1 MGAGLGG
8 SARRLFPGTDAVYY
22 MVTALLASAETEGLI
37 GEPSG
42 AIITDIIKA
51 SSDHLPGPA
60 TI

>member
-1 MGAGLGG
+1 M
-8 SARRLFPGTDAVYY
+8 FPGTDAVYY